1 MYKLLGVMDKKMN
14 YDSIPMNNK
23 AIDKL
28 SKKTGKDFKFPESD
42 MEVTITASSQ
52 TVQRGGG
59 APTPGS
65 ANVDKVVEMKG
76 KRTFKSDEALTKEE
90 KKEGGRATSKTY
102 SNQKVTFKK

>member
-23 AIDKL
+23 AIDRV
-28 SKKTGKDFKFPESD
+28 SKNFKFPKSD
-42 MEVTITASSQ
+42 MEATITASSQ

-90 KKEGGRATSKTY
+90 KKEGSRATSKTY
-102 SNQKVTFKK
+102 SKQKVTFNK